1 MKLNNLEFNLN
12 DFSSEMSKLKNEK
25 HFDFLVTIIGE
36 DFGDEGLGCIYILEN
51 TKSHERAS
59 VKALTASRED
69 AFLPTISHLWK
80 AAEMLE
86 REVFDFLG
94 IKFLGHPDMRRLFLR
109 SDFVGYPLRKDF
121 DMDPEKNKAPMF
133 DDPESDY
140 TLEYSLDAEGKLVA
154 TKKLL
159 FTDDDYVINIGPQH
173 PATHGVLRLQTILD
187 GETIRKVYPHCG
199 YIHRGIEKISESYTY
214 PQTLAFTDRM
224 DYLSAMMNRHALVG
238 VIEEAMGVELSDRI
252 KYIRTIMDELQRLDS
267 HLLFYSCC
275 AQDLGAL
282 TAFIYGMRDREQFLN
297 VMEGTLCL
305 YEAEV

>member
-94 IKFLGHPDMRRLFLR
+94 IRSGKILIWIPKRIRLRCLMTQN
-109 SDFVGYPLRKDF
+109 LT
-121 DMDPEKNKAPMF
+121 
-133 DDPESDY
+133 
-140 TLEYSLDAEGKLVA
+140 TL
-154 TKKLL
+154 
-159 FTDDDYVINIGPQH
+159 
-173 PATHGVLRLQTILD
+173 
-187 GETIRKVYPHCG
+187 
-199 YIHRGIEKISESYTY
+199 
-214 PQTLAFTDRM
+214 
-224 DYLSAMMNRHALVG
+224 
-238 VIEEAMGVELSDRI
+238 
-252 KYIRTIMDELQRLDS
+252 
-267 HLLFYSCC
+267 
-275 AQDLGAL
+275 
-282 TAFIYGMRDREQFLN
+282 
-297 VMEGTLCL
+297 
-305 YEAEV
+305 